1 MKEKVISYF
10 ITVGIVC
17 MAAAGAWLV
26 LHLASA
32 NTAATIGGPEAGYS
46 SLEQSILK

>member
-1 MKEKVISYF
+1 MKEKVTAYF
-10 ITVGIVC
+10 ITIGVLC

-46 SLEQSILK
+46 SLQQSILK